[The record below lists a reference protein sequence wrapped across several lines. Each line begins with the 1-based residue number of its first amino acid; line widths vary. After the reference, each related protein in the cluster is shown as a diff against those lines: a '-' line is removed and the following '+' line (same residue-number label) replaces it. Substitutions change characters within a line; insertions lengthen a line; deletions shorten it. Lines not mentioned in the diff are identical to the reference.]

1 MFSCVKHVDFS
12 QVEDFSAEP
21 IIETSLVYYTLN
33 QVDFFDVVNSVEVV
47 TPITDT
53 SGFTVLKSKFV
64 NENLIRA
71 ELNFDVNNQFNR
83 RFTVNIVFL
92 DDNNKETHS
101 FNPIV
106 VTENDNNFNHKEMIV
121 ISNNQLFLSS
131 TKVSV
136 SIELTPSS
144 DGSVIDPNVEQQLE
158 FKSSGIFYLKT

>member
-92 DDNNKETHS
+92 DDNDIETHK
-101 FNPIV
+101 FNPII
-106 VTENDNNFNHKEMIV
+106 VTENDNNFNHKESIN

-136 SIELTPSS
+136 SIELSPSS
-144 DGSVIDPNVEQQLE
+144 DG
-158 FKSSGIFYLKT
+158 